1 MKGAVSKQ
9 LLAWINYFSKAD
21 VTSKV
26 PDIVP
31 KLEVLQMKMMKG
43 SFRKLVMKGVV
54 SKQLE
59 TG

>member
-9 LLAWINYFSKAD
+9 LLDWINNFSKAD

-31 KLEVLQMKMMKG
+31 KLQMKMMKG